1 LTLINLNKNITYNV
15 QLQQQSKVKFDVK
28 LPLILIHTPFGLKF
42 FDRVA
47 QTKAARIY
55 SSANTYLMPF
65 ITALALF
72 LIIGAVAA
80 LFSNEMVREGARGIG
95 PQSNLLIP
103 GLNPYLPILEGWIA
117 LVITIIIHE
126 AGHGIVA
133 RVYGAKVESTGIVL
147 FIGIP
152 IGAFVNIERDELNKL
167 SIKNKSAILTAGPMN
182 NVILAVISLL
192 CLFLITAS
200 LTVVGPINPN
210 MHGLMITNINQGSLA
225 ESIGLTKGSI
235 IQQVGD
241 SQIRSAVD
249 LNNNLG
255 TNLGKTI
262 DITLLDDKGQKIVR
276 QAKLPPVREP
286 GKGILGV
293 SITEVSDPQQ
303 VLDKYNSLFV
313 TNPLAIL
320 APPTVAPGGI
330 PYSPVMQDKYTSPVF
345 GQNFALPANI
355 FFWLWFINF
364 NVAIFNALPIG
375 PLDGGQL
382 YNTIIDKKTEKRKGI
397 LKQSSKIL
405 TYAMIILVALTFVV
419 PWILK

>member
-1 LTLINLNKNITYNV
+1 FV
-15 QLQQQSKVKFDVK
+15 
-28 LPLILIHTPFGLKF
+28 
-42 FDRVA
+42 
-47 QTKAARIY
+47 
-55 SSANTYLMPF
+55 
-65 ITALALF
+65 
-72 LIIGAVAA
+72 
-80 LFSNEMVREGARGIG
+80 
-95 PQSNLLIP
+95 
-103 GLNPYLPILEGWIA
+103 
-117 LVITIIIHE
+117 
-126 AGHGIVA
+126 
-133 RVYGAKVESTGIVL
+133 
-147 FIGIP
+147 GIP

-262 DITLLDDKGQKIVR
+262 DITLLDDKGQKIVK
-276 QAKLPPVREP
+276 QATLPPVREP

-293 SITEVSDPQQ
+293 SIAEVSDPQQ

-345 GQNFALPANI
+345 GNNFALPANI

-382 YNTIIDKKTEKRKGI
+382 YNTIIDKKTEKKKGI